1 MPLYPQA
8 VGGVVNDNIVVCG
21 GYLGGIYPEGYAR
34 QKCWASDPMGW
45 LPIGDLTNP
54 KYNHGKQV

>member
-8 VGGVVNDNIVVCG
+8 VGGVVNDHIVICG
-21 GYLGGIYPEGYAR
+21 GYLGPYLEGYAR

-54 KYNHGKQV
+54 KVDHGKQV